1 MKILLEISDSKASY
15 LLEVLKNLSF
25 VKSIKTISDSKTK
38 ILNEFK
44 EAVEEMKLINEGKA
58 KGTSF
63 NDFLNEI

>member
-1 MKILLEISDSKASY
+1 MKILLEINDSKASY
-15 LLEVLKNLSF
+15 LLEVLKNISF

-44 EAVEEMKLINEGKA
+44 EAVEEMKLINEGKV

>member
-1 MKILLEISDSKASY
+1 MKILLEINDSKASY
-15 LLEVLKNLSF
+15 LLEVLKNISF

-58 KGTSF
+58 KGTPF